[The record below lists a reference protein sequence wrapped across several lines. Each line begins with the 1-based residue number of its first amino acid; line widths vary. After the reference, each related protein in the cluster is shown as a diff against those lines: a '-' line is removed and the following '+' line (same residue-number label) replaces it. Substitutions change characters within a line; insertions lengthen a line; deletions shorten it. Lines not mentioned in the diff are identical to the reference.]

1 MKDTSLNQA
10 KRRLSNT
17 KKKSLIGLAFVSPW
31 IIGFLSFGLYPL
43 LRSIRFALATSGK
56 TDFETLKFTLT
67 GFGFAQFKK
76 IFTQEPEHLLAV
88 GNFALDLAVVI
99 PVVLVFS
106 LILALLLN
114 QNIKGKGIFRSIF
127 FLPVVLLSGSM
138 LRYFNSYNLLTVPS
152 ITNGA
157 LESVIDTYFPSFIST
172 LVITAFSKIVL
183 ILWLSGVQTLIFL
196 AGLQKI
202 DKSIYEAAKVDGAS
216 GWECFWKITFMELIP
231 LMYINI
237 VYTTII
243 YSNLGEYNPIINIIS
258 SVQSDEVNYG
268 KAYSSAL
275 AWLLFFIDII
285 EIGLFCLFIRL
296 GSKKYE

>member
-1 MKDTSLNQA
+1 MKEASIKPK

-17 KKKSLIGLAFVSPW
+17 KKKSLIGLLFVSPW
-31 IIGFLSFGLYPL
+31 IIGFLAFGLYPL

-76 IFTQEPEHLLAV
+76 IFTQEPVHLLAI
-88 GNFALDLAVVI
+88 GDFALDLAVVI

-114 QNIKGKGIFRSIF
+114 QKIKGKGIFRSIF

-138 LRYFNSYNLLTVPS
+138 LKYFNSYNLLTVPS

-157 LESVIDTYFPSFIST
+157 LETVINTYFPSFIST
-172 LVITAFSKIVL
+172 IVITAFSKIVL

-296 GSKKYE
+296 GSKRYE

>member
-1 MKDTSLNQA
+1 MSDNTI
-10 KRRLSNT
+10 KRRKKLSNA
-17 KKKSLIGLAFVSPW
+17 KKKGLIGLLFTSPW
-31 IIGFLSFGLYPL
+31 IIGFFAFGLYPL
-43 LRSIRFALATSGK
+43 IRSIRFSLATSGK
-56 TDFETLKFTLT
+56 TDFNTMKFTLT
-67 GFGFAQFKK
+67 GFGFTQFKK
-76 IFTQEPEHLLAV
+76 IFTSEPEHLLAI

-114 QNIKGKGIFRSIF
+114 TKIKGKAIFRSIF

-138 LRYFNSYNLLTVPS
+138 LKYFNSYNLLTVPS

-157 LESVIDTYFPSFIST
+157 LEEVINTYFPSFIST
-172 LVITAFSKIVL
+172 VVITAFSKIVL

-202 DKSIYEAAKVDGAS
+202 DKTVYEAAKVDGAS
-216 GWECFWKITFMELIP
+216 PWECFWKITFMELIP

-237 VYTTII
+237 IYTTII

-258 SVQSDEVNYG
+258 FVQSDEVNYG

-275 AWLLFFIDII
+275 AWILFLIDVL
-285 EIGLFCLFIRL
+285 EIGIYCLVIRL
-296 GSKKYE
+296 GSKRYE

>member
-1 MKDTSLNQA
+1 MSTNTLK
-10 KRRLSNT
+10 KKKKMSNT
-17 KKKSLIGLAFVSPW
+17 KKKALIGLAFTSPW
-31 IIGFLSFGLYPL
+31 IIGFIAFGLYPL
-43 LRSIRFALATSGK
+43 LRSIRFAFAKSGK
-56 TDFETLKFTLT
+56 TDFVTMKYTLT
-67 GFGFAQFKK
+67 GFGFNQFSK
-76 IFTQEPEHLLAV
+76 IFTSEPEHLLAI

-114 QNIKGKGIFRSIF
+114 TKIKGKAIFRSIF
-127 FLPVVLLSGSM
+127 FLPVVLLSGNM
-138 LRYFNSYNLLTVPS
+138 LKYFNSYNLLTVPS

-157 LESVIDTYFPSFIST
+157 LERVIDTYFPSFIST
-172 LVITAFSKIVL
+172 IVITAFSKIVL

-202 DKSIYEAAKVDGAS
+202 DKTIYEAAKVDGAS
-216 GWECFWKITFMELIP
+216 PWECFWKITFMELIP

-258 SVQSDEVNYG
+258 AVQNDEVNYG
-268 KAYSSAL
+268 KAYASAL
-275 AWLLFFIDII
+275 AWILFLIDMI
-285 EIGLFCLFIRL
+285 EIGIFSLVVRL
-296 GSKKYE
+296 SSKRYE

>member
-1 MKDTSLNQA
+1 MSTEII
-10 KRRLSNT
+10 KRKKKLSNT
-17 KKKSLIGLAFVSPW
+17 KKKALIGLAFTSPW
-31 IIGFLSFGLYPL
+31 IIGFLAFGLYPL
-43 LRSIRFALATSGK
+43 LRSIRFSLATSGK
-56 TDFETLKFTLT
+56 TDYETMKFTLT
-67 GFGFAQFKK
+67 GFGFTQFKK
-76 IFTQEPEHLLAV
+76 IFTEQPEHLLAI
-88 GNFALDLAVVI
+88 GDFALDLAVVI

-114 QNIKGKGIFRSIF
+114 QKLKGKGVFRSIF
-127 FLPVVLLSGSM
+127 FLPVVLLSGNM

-157 LESVIDTYFPSFIST
+157 LERVISTYFPEFIST
-172 LVITAFSKIVL
+172 IVITAFSKIVL

-202 DKSIYEAAKVDGAS
+202 DKTVYEAAKVDGAS
-216 GWECFWKITFMELIP
+216 PWECFWKITFMELIP

-258 SVQSDEVNYG
+258 NVQSDEVNYG
-268 KAYSSAL
+268 KAYSSAM
-275 AWLLFFIDII
+275 AWILFLIDIL
-285 EIGLFCLFIRL
+285 EIGIYCLAIKL
-296 GSKKYE
+296 GSKRYE

>member
-1 MKDTSLNQA
+1 MSTNTL
-10 KRRLSNT
+10 KR
-17 KKKSLIGLAFVSPW
+17 KKKISNVKKKALIGLAFTSPW
-31 IIGFLSFGLYPL
+31 IIGFFAFGLYPI
-43 LRSIRFALATSGK
+43 LRSIRFAMAASGK
-56 TDFETLKFTLT
+56 SDLMTKKFTVT
-67 GFGFAQFKK
+67 GFGFTQFKK
-76 IFTQEPEHLLAV
+76 IFTAEPQHLLAI
-88 GNFALDLAVVI
+88 GNFAIDLAVVV

-114 QNIKGKGIFRSIF
+114 QKIKGKGIFRSIF
-127 FLPVVLLSGSM
+127 FLPVVLLSGNM

-157 LESVIDTYFPSFIST
+157 LEKVIETYFPSFIST
-172 LVITAFSKIVL
+172 IVITAFSKIVL

-202 DKSIYEAAKVDGAS
+202 DKTVYEAAKVDGAS
-216 GWECFWKITFMELIP
+216 PWECFWKITFMELIP

-258 SVQSDEVNYG
+258 NVQNNEVDYG
-268 KAYSSAL
+268 RAYASAL
-275 AWLLFFIDII
+275 AWILFLIDIL
-285 EIGLFCLFIRL
+285 EIGIYCIAIKL
-296 GSKKYE
+296 GSKRYE

>member
-1 MKDTSLNQA
+1 MKDASLTTR

-31 IIGFLSFGLYPL
+31 IIGFLVFGLYPL
-43 LRSIRFALATSGK
+43 LRSIRFAFATSGK

-76 IFTQEPEHLLAV
+76 IFTQEPVHLLAV
-88 GNFALDLAVVI
+88 GNFALDLAIVI

-114 QNIKGKGIFRSIF
+114 QKIKGKGIFRSIF

-157 LESVIDTYFPSFIST
+157 LEAVIDTYFPSFIST
-172 LVITAFSKIVL
+172 IVITAFSKIVL

-285 EIGLFCLFIRL
+285 EIGLFCLFIKL